1 MNTSSGR
8 YLLVKINNLI
18 NFWSVVCILLKVVLV
33 FKFFFSVGM
42 TLKGRSLAQL
52 LDIWFRVQN
61 RNFPQRKNLRGK
73 KLKMC
78 GIQQQ

>member
-1 MNTSSGR
+1 MYFLKSGPTF
-8 YLLVKINNLI
+8 YG
-18 NFWSVVCILLKVVLV
+18 
-33 FKFFFSVGM
+33 FFSAGM

-52 LDIWFRVQN
+52 HDIWFRVQN

-78 GIQQQ
+78 GVQQQ